1 MNRQAETAR
10 IRMWRDIALVA
21 LVPMTAFFLAFP
33 EADIRFSRL
42 FTDTRGHFPYSGGI
56 WHVMR
61 MIVWDSILIAAAAS
75 LVMLVIAL
83 LRGRRRGRERQ
94 GQGRGWLFASLSFAL
109 GPGLLVNGILKNYW
123 GRARPQSVHE
133 FGGTAEFTPPVLPAD
148 QCARNCSFVSGE
160 AAGAVTVALVA
171 WLVIAPRLARRW
183 RAPFALALAAYA
195 LWGGLM
201 RVMAG
206 RHFLSDILFAA
217 DLMIV
222 LVLSL
227 YLWLDVAHAQR
238 QSPEK

>member
-1 MNRQAETAR
+1 MENCEYGSS
-10 IRMWRDIALVA
+10 L
-21 LVPMTAFFLAFP
+21 
-33 EADIRFSRL
+33 FS
-42 FTDTRGHFPYSGGI
+42 PSP
-56 WHVMR
+56 
-61 MIVWDSILIAAAAS
+61 SA
-75 LVMLVIAL
+75 
-83 LRGRRRGRERQ
+83 
-94 GQGRGWLFASLSFAL
+94 
-109 GPGLLVNGILKNYW
+109 P
-123 GRARPQSVHE
+123 
-133 FGGTAEFTPPVLPAD
+133 
-148 QCARNCSFVSGE
+148 
-160 AAGAVTVALVA
+160 AVTLALVA